1 MLLIQLWL
9 NILIKVCQTCFESQF
24 MKGFVMSG
32 LRTCVVVLC
41 GAMANVAVASPKIEA
56 RGELGKLIGGG
67 VGGFVG
73 DKIGGA
79 IGVPGGPWGT
89 VFGAGIGGGIGAYFG
104 AEIGD
109 RIEDF
114 IRGVDREPQTRE
126 PQAPREPIR
135 DFYDYGY
142 SFGHAW

>member
-1 MLLIQLWL
+1 
-9 NILIKVCQTCFESQF
+9 
-24 MKGFVMSG
+24 MSG
-32 LRTCVVVLC
+32 LRTFSCVVVLC
-41 GAMANVAVASPKIEA
+41 GAMANVAIAGPKIET
-56 RGELGKLIGGG
+56 RGELGKFIGGG

-73 DKIGGA
+73 DKMGGFVGGA
-79 IGVPGGPWGT
+79 IGGYVGSE
-89 VFGAGIGGGIGAYFG
+89 V
-104 AEIGD
+104 GD
-109 RIEDF
+109 RVEDF

>member
-1 MLLIQLWL
+1 
-9 NILIKVCQTCFESQF
+9 

-32 LRTCVVVLC
+32 LKTFSCVVVLC
-41 GAMANVAVASPKIEA
+41 GAMANVAIASPRIEA
-56 RGELGKLIGGG
+56 RGELGKFIGGG

-79 IGVPGGPWGT
+79 IGVPGGP
-89 VFGAGIGGGIGAYFG
+89 VGIGLGRFVGGTAGGYIGS
-104 AEIGD
+104 EIGD
-109 RIEDF
+109 RVEDLIHDF
-114 IRGVDREPQTRE
+114 IDREPQTKE

>member
-1 MLLIQLWL
+1 M
-9 NILIKVCQTCFESQF
+9 N
-24 MKGFVMSG
+24 G
-32 LRTCVVVLC
+32 LKTFSCVVVLC

-56 RGELGKLIGGG
+56 RGELGKFVGGAVG
-67 VGGFVG
+67 NFVGDKMGGFVG
-73 DKIGGA
+73 GA
-79 IGVPGGPWGT
+79 IGGY
-89 VFGAGIGGGIGAYFG
+89 IGS
-104 AEIGD
+104 EVGD
-109 RIEDF
+109 RVEDF

>member
-1 MLLIQLWL
+1 
-9 NILIKVCQTCFESQF
+9 
-24 MKGFVMSG
+24 MSG
-32 LRTCVVVLC
+32 LRTFSCVVVLC
-41 GAMANVAVASPKIEA
+41 GAMANVAIASPKIEA
-56 RGELGKLIGGG
+56 RGELGKFIGGG

-73 DKIGGA
+73 DKMGGLVGGA
-79 IGVPGGPWGT
+79 IGGY
-89 VFGAGIGGGIGAYFG
+89 IGS
-104 AEIGD
+104 EVGD
-109 RIEDF
+109 RVEDF

>member
-1 MLLIQLWL
+1 M
-9 NILIKVCQTCFESQF
+9 CQTCLESQFLNLNF

-32 LRTCVVVLC
+32 LKAFSCVVVLC
-41 GAMANVAVASPKIEA
+41 GAMANVAIAGPKIEA
-56 RGELGKLIGGG
+56 RGELGKFIGGG

-73 DKIGGA
+73 DKMGGFVGGA
-79 IGVPGGPWGT
+79 IGGY
-89 VFGAGIGGGIGAYFG
+89 IGS
-104 AEIGD
+104 EVGD
-109 RIEDF
+109 RVEDF
-114 IRGVDREPQTRE
+114 IRGVDREPQTREPQTRE

>member
-1 MLLIQLWL
+1 
-9 NILIKVCQTCFESQF
+9 

-41 GAMANVAVASPKIEA
+41 GAMVNVAIASPKIEA
-56 RGELGKLIGGG
+56 RGQLGRDIGGDIG
-67 VGGFVG
+67 STMGAVRGPLGTA
-73 DKIGGA
+73 IGGQL
-79 IGVPGGPWGT
+79 GR
-89 VFGAGIGGGIGAYFG
+89 
-104 AEIGD
+104 EIGD
-109 RIEDF
+109 RVEDF

-126 PQAPREPIR
+126 PQVPREPIR

>member
-1 MLLIQLWL
+1 
-9 NILIKVCQTCFESQF
+9 

-41 GAMANVAVASPKIEA
+41 GAMANVAIASPKIEA
-56 RGELGKLIGGG
+56 RGELGKFIGGG

-73 DKIGGA
+73 DKMGGFVGGA
-79 IGVPGGPWGT
+79 IGGY
-89 VFGAGIGGGIGAYFG
+89 IGS
-104 AEIGD
+104 EVGD
-109 RIEDF
+109 RVEDY
-114 IRGVDREPQTRE
+114 IRGVDRE

-135 DFYDYGY
+135 DLYDYGY

>member
-1 MLLIQLWL
+1 
-9 NILIKVCQTCFESQF
+9 
-24 MKGFVMSG
+24 MSG
-32 LRTCVVVLC
+32 LKTFSCVVVLC
-41 GAMANVAVASPKIEA
+41 GAMVNMAIAGPRIEA
-56 RGELGKLIGGG
+56 RGELGKFIGGG

-73 DKIGGA
+73 DKMGGLVGSAIGGY
-79 IGVPGGPWGT
+79 IGSEV
-89 VFGAGIGGGIGAYFG
+89 
-104 AEIGD
+104 GD
-109 RIEDF
+109 RVEDF

>member
-1 MLLIQLWL
+1 
-9 NILIKVCQTCFESQF
+9 
-24 MKGFVMSG
+24 MSG
-32 LRTCVVVLC
+32 LKTFSCVVVLC
-41 GAMANVAVASPKIEA
+41 GVMVNTAIAGPRIEA
-56 RGELGKLIGGG
+56 RGEFGKLIGGG

-79 IGVPGGPWGT
+79 IGVPGGPVGIGLGRFVGGT
-89 VFGAGIGGGIGAYFG
+89 VGGYIGS
-104 AEIGD
+104 EVGD
-109 RIEDF
+109 RVEDF

>member
-1 MLLIQLWL
+1 
-9 NILIKVCQTCFESQF
+9 

-32 LRTCVVVLC
+32 LRTFSCVVVLC
-41 GAMANVAVASPKIEA
+41 GAMANTAIASPKIEA
-56 RGELGKLIGGG
+56 RGELGKFVGGA

-79 IGVPGGPWGT
+79 IGVPGGP
-89 VFGAGIGGGIGAYFG
+89 VGIGLGRFFGGGIGGYIG
-104 AEIGD
+104 SEVGD
-109 RIEDF
+109 RVEDF
-114 IRGVDREPQTRE
+114 IRGVDRE